1 VRQRIR
7 HIIRKEFRQAFRDSK
22 TRGMLF
28 LPPLIQLLIFGY
40 AVNLDVESARIA
52 WMDQDQTFESR
63 QLRTEFEGSGRF
75 EISAAPENEKEMQ
88 RLLDR
93 GQVLGIVRV
102 LPGFARD
109 IQRGRTTSVQ
119 VLLDG
124 SNSNEASIVSGYAAQ
139 TIARYSSKVILQV
152 QREKLLAR
160 FDGQGE
166 PVHIAAPQIE
176 SRSRVWFNPD
186 LHSRN
191 YFVPGVVVNIITLVT
206 LSLTAMAIVREKE
219 IGTMEQLMVTPIRP
233 IELILGKALPFVLI
247 GFWDML
253 LVVAAS
259 LVIFHVPF
267 QGSFLLLCFASFLF
281 LLTSLGA
288 GLFISTVSRTQQQAM
303 MATFL
308 FFQPFFMLSGFSFPV
323 RNMPEMVQWLTYLN
337 PVRYFLEIVRGIFLR
352 GSGIDTL
359 WRELAALA
367 IFGVVILT
375 ASTMRFHKSLE

>member
-93 GQVLGIVRV
+93 GQVLGVVRV

-139 TIARYSSKVILQV
+139 TIARYSSKVMLRA

-166 PVHIAAPQIE
+166 PVQISAPQIE

-267 QGSFLLLCFASFLF
+267 RGSFLLLCFASLLF
-281 LLTSLGA
+281 LMTSLGA

-337 PVRYFLEIVRGIFLR
+337 PVRYFIEIVRGIFLR

-367 IFGVVILT
+367 VFGVVILT

>member
-1 VRQRIR
+1 
-7 HIIRKEFRQAFRDSK
+7 
-22 TRGMLF
+22 MLF

-93 GQVLGIVRV
+93 GQVLGVVRV

-139 TIARYSSKVILQV
+139 TIARYSSKVMLQA

-267 QGSFLLLCFASFLF
+267 RGSFLLLCFASFLF

-359 WRELAALA
+359 WRELVALA
-367 IFGVVILT
+367 VFGVVILT